1 LVDVDIKAIKF
12 TVVRDNVDSIVTTSD
27 PASFSGVGLPNSLVK
42 ARFDSGSGQEINSTR
57 VEADGSWQMFLTTS
71 QLGSADSRQVVFEMN
86 GQLFSNTE
94 DDQDTQFALSL
105 TSEEESSNTLLI
117 IIIVV
122 VALAVLAGVGAFF
135 FTFEEELDELV
146 ESNYSS
152 EPAADPYAW
161 AKNKSVPGIP
171 ATTQPAQQIQ
181 PVVQQQVQQVQ
192 QVQQT
197 TSSQHP
203 GWLWD
208 EASSQWV
215 PDPNYVP
222 GQN

>member
-1 LVDVDIKAIKF
+1 
-12 TVVRDNVDSIVTTSD
+12 
-27 PASFSGVGLPNSLVK
+27 
-42 ARFDSGSGQEINSTR
+42 
-57 VEADGSWQMFLTTS
+57 M
-71 QLGSADSRQVVFEMN
+71 
-86 GQLFSNTE
+86 
-94 DDQDTQFALSL
+94 
-105 TSEEESSNTLLI
+105 
-117 IIIVV
+117 

-181 PVVQQQVQQVQ
+181 PVVQQQVQQQVQ
-192 QVQQT
+192 QVQQAQQT

>member
-1 LVDVDIKAIKF
+1 
-12 TVVRDNVDSIVTTSD
+12 
-27 PASFSGVGLPNSLVK
+27 LPNSLVK

-57 VEADGSWQMFLTTS
+57 VLADGTWQMFLTTS
-71 QLGSADSRQVVFEMN
+71 QLGSADSRQVVFEMD
-86 GQLFSNTE
+86 GQLFSSSD

-105 TSEEESSNTLLI
+105 TSEEESSNLLLI

-122 VALAVLAGVGAFF
+122 VALAVLVGVGAFF
-135 FTFEEELDELV
+135 FTFEEELDELE
-146 ESNYSS
+146 ESNYSNEQS
-152 EPAADPYAW
+152 ADPYAW
-161 AKNKSVPGIP
+161 AKSKNVPDIP
-171 ATTQPAQQIQ
+171 ATTQVAQSIQ

-192 QVQQT
+192 QVAQQT

-203 GWLWD
+203 GWIWD
-208 EASSQWV
+208 GESNQWV